1 MGLKNHNRNKII
13 HQVSPLQALILIN
26 AGLFVLFELFHVLF
40 WLSKTDNT
48 VLAEI
53 KTWLEFALEPKQLIK
68 QPWSIVT
75 YAFMHDNFM
84 HILFNMVVLFWFGS
98 IFCDFNRNNHRL
110 WFFYFAGTIGGAFL
124 ALVAYNLVPA
134 VHQAIPIPYL
144 LGASAAVMCIV
155 VATATLVPEYEVML
169 LLLGSVK
176 IKYLAAAYVLIDFL
190 SMPAG
195 NAGGK
200 ISHLGGAVIGF
211 VLMWQIKRGND
222 IGIKILKFLGSFASL
237 FRRKGALKVVH
248 RAEQKKRSEGPT
260 QEQVDA
266 ILDKISQSG
275 YESLTSNEK
284 EILFKASKHE

>member
-1 MGLKNHNRNKII
+1 MGLKNDIRNKAI
-13 HQVSPLQALILIN
+13 HQVSPLQALLLIN
-26 AGLFVLFELFHVLF
+26 AGLFILFELFHVFF
-40 WLSKTDNT
+40 WLSKTDNM

-53 KTWLEFALEPKQLIK
+53 KSWLELALEPKQLIK
-68 QPWSIVT
+68 QPWSIIT

-84 HILFNMVVLFWFGS
+84 HILFNMLVLFWFGS
-98 IFCDFNRNNHRL
+98 IFSDFNRNNHRL
-110 WFFYFAGTIGGAFL
+110 WFFYISGALGGAFL
-124 ALVAYNLVPA
+124 ALVAYNFIPA

-176 IKYLAAAYVLIDFL
+176 IKYLAIAYVLIDFL

-195 NAGGK
+195 NTGGK
-200 ISHLGGAVIGF
+200 ISHIGGAVLGY
-211 VLMWQIKRGND
+211 VLMRQIKRGND
-222 IGIKILKFLGSFASL
+222 PGIRILKIFDSFGPL
-237 FRRKGALKVVH
+237 FGQKGALKVVH

-275 YESLTSNEK
+275 YESLTPNEK
-284 EILFKASKHE
+284 EILFKASKNE